1 MIRVRVPASLIP
13 DWSNGKTLDP
23 GSRDHGSIPWSGAI
37 AGWTGVVPA
46 RSHKP
51 YDAGSNPAS
60 ATKGGRDKVSRDLC
74 KVLAAG
80 SIPALSM
87 LEA

>member
-1 MIRVRVPASLIP
+1 MARRL
-13 DWSNGKTLDP
+13 TLDQEISVRFP
-23 GSRDHGSIPWSGAI
+23 GPVQSSFGNFI

-80 SIPALSM
+80 SIPALST
-87 LEA
+87 LEV